1 MLVLITATSLVFV
14 SNLTTIDEI
23 SVNINLNTLYNTY
36 IWYKLKLLNS
46 ILLSGINLEM
56 NDNLDNEG

>member
-36 IWYKLKLLNS
+36 IWYELRLLNS